1 MLFNSNPI
9 VSIVIV
15 LLDSF
20 MTPEKVVSSGVILK
34 EVILLSELLTIT
46 LYITSFPFF
55 AVTVYCTF

>member
-46 LYITSFPFF
+46 LYITSFPFS
-55 AVTVYCTF
+55 AVTVYCIF